1 MAIRTELSLRLQNSP
16 GALSRV
22 CQVLANERVNLV
34 ALSLDGSGT
43 VRMVVDNPIHA
54 AATLREQ
61 HYQVDEREVLYTI
74 MPNQPGSLAK
84 AVKLVADAGV
94 NLDYAYATG
103 VENDRM
109 VGVVIGVPDTLRA
122 SAAAGI

>member
-1 MAIRTELSLRLQNSP
+1 MAIRTELSLRIQNSP
-16 GALSRV
+16 GSLSRV
-22 CQVLANERVNLV
+22 CQVLAGERVNLV
-34 ALSLDGSGT
+34 ALCLDGSGIL
-43 VRMVVDNPIHA
+43 RIVVDNYIHA

-61 HYQVDEREVLYTI
+61 HYHVDEREVLYTI

-84 AVKLVADAGV
+84 TLKLVAEAGV
-94 NLDYAYATG
+94 NLDYAYVTV

-109 VGVVIGVPDTLRA
+109 VGVVIGVPDTIRA

>member
-43 VRMVVDNPIHA
+43 LRMVVDNPIHA

>member
-43 VRMVVDNPIHA
+43 LRMVVDNPIHA

-84 AVKLVADAGV
+84 AVKLVSDAGV

-109 VGVVIGVPDTLRA
+109 VGVVIGVADTLRA

>member
-43 VRMVVDNPIHA
+43 LRMVVDNYIHA

-61 HYQVDEREVLYTI
+61 HYQVDERDVLYTVV
-74 MPNQPGSLAK
+74 PNQPGSLAK
-84 AVKLVADAGV
+84 AVKLVSDAGV
-94 NLDYAYATG
+94 NLDYAYATV

-109 VGVVIGVPDTLRA
+109 VGVVIGVPDTVRA